1 MTGTTAA
8 PPAPPRRRR
17 ALRWILGGLAAFV
30 LVLLGCEL
38 AGWPFLAGPVER
50 ALSNAL
56 HREVQLRAA
65 DDATSSRGATVRFLG
80 GLEVRVPVLRIGA
93 PDWSRRPYFLR
104 AEGARMH
111 LSYGAL
117 WRARRGAPLDIALLH
132 ADRLTVHAERLKD
145 GRASWQF
152 GDPNASA
159 EASGP
164 PELPQIQELTVRD
177 GHLTYEDAPLRARLT
192 GEVQL
197 NEGVLADNTVSGLVG
212 SAKGTYGGFDVTARL
227 KAAGAMPLLAST
239 RSAPP
244 TPVQLELTAGRAN
257 LQFKG
262 TVSDVLKLTGLSGI
276 YKVTGPSL
284 GAVGE
289 PLGVTLPTTGAFS
302 INGKVVKQDKLW
314 RVVADRATV
323 GESKL
328 GAALTFDARP
338 KVPELSG
345 EVHGPRV
352 LLADLAPAIGAE
364 PPAERGAAPVTPGPN
379 VLPDKPFDL
388 PSLRAM
394 NANVLLAFDRVEL
407 GHLFAMPLSPLKTH
421 LTLKDG
427 KLRLDDLVARTAEGN
442 MRGNVS
448 LDGTGQA
455 ALWTTDL
462 RWNDVRLERW
472 IKQQRSDNA
481 PPYVSGRLVGRA
493 QLRGEG
499 KSTAQIL
506 GSLDGSLRTSIRD
519 GKMSHLAIEAA
530 GIDVA
535 QLLGV
540 MIKGDDDLPIQ
551 CALVDLKA
559 NDGVLTPRAMV
570 VETTDSNIWVDGK
583 LSLRD
588 ESMDLRAVVSPRDFS
603 PLTLRTPL
611 RVRGTFSDPVISLE
625 KAPLARKAAMAV
637 LLGLVNPF
645 AALIPLVDPGSDDEH
660 DETCAALLERAR
672 KAAPP
677 APASRTAMA
686 PSSGSGAR

>member
-8 PPAPPRRRR
+8 PPAPPRRRH
-17 ALRWILGGLAAFV
+17 ALRWILGGLAAV
-30 LVLLGCEL
+30 VLLLIACEL

-56 HREVQLRAA
+56 HREVQLRAV
-65 DDATSSRGATVRFLG
+65 DDAASSRGATVRFLG

-93 PDWSRRPYFLR
+93 PDWSQQPFFLR

-111 LSYGAL
+111 LSYRAL
-117 WRARRGAPLDIALLH
+117 WHARRGEPLDIALLH

-152 GDPNASA
+152 GDPNAPA
-159 EASGP
+159 DASGTP
-164 PELPQIQELTVRD
+164 QLPQIQELNVRD

-192 GEVQL
+192 GQVQL
-197 NEGVLADNTVSGLVG
+197 NEGTLADNTVSGLLG
-212 SAKGTYGGFDVTARL
+212 SAKGTYGGFDVTAKL
-227 KAAGAMPLLAST
+227 MAAGAMPLLASA

-244 TPVQLELTAGRAN
+244 TPVQLELTAGRAH

-262 TVSDVLKLTGLSGI
+262 TVSDVLKLSGLSGI

-302 INGKVVKQDKLW
+302 IAGKVVKQDKVW
-314 RVVADRATV
+314 RVIADRATV
-323 GESKL
+323 GESRL
-328 GAALTFDARP
+328 SAALTFDARP

-364 PPAERGAAPVTPGPN
+364 PPRARSAAPVTSGPN

-407 GHLFAMPLSPLKTH
+407 GHLFATPLSPLKTH
-421 LTLKDG
+421 LTLRDG

-455 ALWTTDL
+455 ALWATDL
-462 RWNDVRLERW
+462 RWNEVRLERW

-481 PPYVSGRLVGRA
+481 PPYVSGRLAGRA

-506 GSLDGSLRTSIRD
+506 GSLDGSLRTSIRE

-559 NDGVLTPRAMV
+559 NAGVLTPRAMV

-583 LSLRD
+583 VSLRD

-603 PLTLRTPL
+603 PLALRTPL
-611 RVRGTFSDPVISLE
+611 HVRGTFSDPVISLE

-677 APASRTAMA
+677 APVNRTAMA
-686 PSSGSGAR
+686 PSPGSGGR